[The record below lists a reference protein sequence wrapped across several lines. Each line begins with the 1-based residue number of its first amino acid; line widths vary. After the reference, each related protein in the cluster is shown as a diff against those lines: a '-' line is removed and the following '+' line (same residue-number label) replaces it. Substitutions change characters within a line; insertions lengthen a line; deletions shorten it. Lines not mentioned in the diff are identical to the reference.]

1 MEKGAF
7 AAGVVARHHIR
18 EGVPPHWCVRPLLW
32 AELLKLTEP
41 WDVARS
47 PSQRQAAPEYLSCEG
62 AWFSPLPSRAPNSTR
77 KGGLPLNSGTRLFR
91 SPALLWLSRFPY
103 EVPGVLP
110 GSWWL
115 GTPCV
120 VLLWLGT
127 PRAVL

>member
-7 AAGVVARHHIR
+7 AAGVVACHHIR

-62 AWFSPLPSRAPNSTR
+62 AWLLPLPSWAPNSTR
-77 KGGLPLNSGTRLFR
+77 KGGLPLDSGTRLRRF
-91 SPALLWLSRFPY
+91 PALLWLSRFPY
-103 EVPGVLP
+103 EVPGVL
-110 GSWWL
+110 L
-115 GTPCV
+115 GFW
-120 VLLWLGT
+120 WLGT